1 MSPILMKK
9 IASILFIF
17 CFFGNAFGQMKTDVK
32 FTNDNGSSIHGE
44 IQKNLSKLLTELNFA
59 DANNSYPSFQGIK
72 VSEDFIKK
80 ILEVWDNA
88 SLSCPS
94 RTVNEIL
101 INTTEASTFGKG
113 YQVRNIPLIKRGRK
127 DGTKAEDRLVVYFD
141 YSGEVIDFNYEASK
155 LNRFNMDWNP
165 ESPIEQWRI
174 KVIENFLE
182 NYKMAYNRKDFKAIE
197 EFLSPFALIIT
208 GQVVK
213 RAPSDR
219 NRFGQEEVIYTSRD
233 RDEYIQ
239 HIRKIFL
246 LNEFIDV
253 KFSDFTVSRHNEYPL
268 IYGVSLIQKWNSTK
282 YSDSGHLFLIVD
294 FEDDKNPI
302 IHVRA
307 WQKVDVKNKP
317 LNFDNFKLH
326 N

>member
-32 FTNDNGSSIHGE
+32 FTNDNGSPIHKEMQGT
-44 IQKNLSKLLTELNFA
+44 LSKLITELNFA

-72 VSEDFIKK
+72 VSEEFIKK
-80 ILEVWDNA
+80 IIEVWDNA
-88 SLSCPS
+88 SVSSPS

-113 YQVRNIPLIKRGRK
+113 YQVRNIPVTLRGRE
-127 DGTKAEDRLVVYFD
+127 DGTKGEERLVVYFD
-141 YSGEVIDFNYEASK
+141 YSGEVINFNYEASK
-155 LNRFNMDWNP
+155 LDRSSFWNP
-165 ESPIEQWRI
+165 ESPIEEGRI
-174 KVIENFLE
+174 KTIENFLE
-182 NYKMAYNRKDFKAIE
+182 NFKTAYNRKEFKTIE

-213 RAPSDR
+213 RSSSDQ
-219 NRFGQEEVIYTSRD
+219 NRFVQEEVIYTVRN

-239 HIRKIFL
+239 QIKRIFSN
-246 LNEFIDV
+246 NEFIDV
-253 KFSDFTVSRHNEYPL
+253 KFSDFKISRHNEYSW
-268 IYGVSLIQKWNSTK
+268 IYGVNLIQNWNSPTYK
-282 YSDSGHLFLIVD
+282 DIGHLFLIVD
-294 FEDDKNPI
+294 FKDEKNPI
-302 IHVRA
+302 LHVRA
-307 WQKVDVKNKP
+307 WQKADGNKP
-317 LNFDNFKLH
+317 LEFNNFKLY